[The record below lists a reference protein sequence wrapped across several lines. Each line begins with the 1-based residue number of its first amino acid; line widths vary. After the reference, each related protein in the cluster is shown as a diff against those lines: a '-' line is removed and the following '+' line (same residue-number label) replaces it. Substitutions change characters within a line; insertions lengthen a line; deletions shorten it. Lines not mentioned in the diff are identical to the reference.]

1 MARLPTMMKAFASCA
16 LFLLCAA
23 TCFPSP
29 QTAQDIELEKS
40 CREFVQ
46 KFYDWYVPQALDL
59 KVTNAPGLALKTYA
73 YVFTP
78 ELVKLLQEDSDA
90 QAKHPGEI
98 VGLNFDPFL
107 SSQDPSDQFVARS
120 IIRKGG
126 SYLVEVNGISSS
138 GRKEKIIAEVVR
150 KKDRWLFQNFHYPNF
165 EKDTAKDADLITILK
180 RLRETRQHAK

>member
-1 MARLPTMMKAFASCA
+1 MKFLASCA
-16 LFLLCAA
+16 LALLFAVPA
-23 TCFPSP
+23 LPTP
-29 QTAQDIELEKS
+29 QTAQDIEIEKS
-40 CREFVQ
+40 CRDFVQ

-59 KVTNAPGLALKTYA
+59 KVSNATDVALKTYA

-98 VGLNFDPFL
+98 VGLDFDPFL
-107 SSQDPSDQFVARS
+107 SSRDPSEQFVARS
-120 IIRKGG
+120 IIRKGS

-138 GRKEKIIAEVVR
+138 GRKEKVIAEVVR

-165 EKDTAKDADLITILK
+165 EKDNSKDPDLITILK

>member
-1 MARLPTMMKAFASCA
+1 MKLLASCT
-16 LFLLCAA
+16 FLLLLAA
-23 TCFPSP
+23 AAVGSP
-29 QTAQDIELEKS
+29 QTAQDIEVEKS
-40 CREFVQ
+40 CRDFVQ

-59 KVTNAPGLALKTYA
+59 KVTSATDVALKTYA

-78 ELVKLLQEDSDA
+78 ELLKLLQEDSEA
-90 QAKHPGEI
+90 QASHPGKI
-98 VGLNFDPFL
+98 VGLDFDPFL

-126 SYLVEVNGISSS
+126 SYLVEVNGISSN
-138 GRKEKIIAEVVR
+138 GRKEKVIAEVVR

-165 EKDTAKDADLITILK
+165 KQDDAKSADAKPPDLITILK